1 MILSSI
7 MWRGTGILAL
17 NKNCDLLFKSVVVQE
32 SSSTCFADEP
42 CKYRFKKYVGVDYT
56 KGRFSLALCFI
67 PGVQTDHLPFPKSVC
82 QPHSGLLQIKS
93 LMDYNY
99 IQHQQAPLS
108 KARLTNETENNQ
120 SSPSK
125 LEPPQKKRKMELL

>member
-1 MILSSI
+1 MQNKNPIVQRLSRLSDDTVKHHVAWYRDI
-7 MWRGTGILAL
+7 AL

-67 PGVQTDHLPFPKSVC
+67 PGV
-82 QPHSGLLQIKS
+82 
-93 LMDYNY
+93 
-99 IQHQQAPLS
+99 
-108 KARLTNETENNQ
+108 
-120 SSPSK
+120 
-125 LEPPQKKRKMELL
+125 